1 MKNLKIPKIIL
12 QLGVSILTIFYIYNS
27 WPKGNI
33 FFEYY
38 YYIFIWTGVG
48 TASLYLIN
56 FISFLAIIPVIP
68 LISLGEYLTENF
80 RPWLFMNK
88 YPEIA
93 TFWLSLFTIPI
104 LCLMIELL
112 FNIPN
117 KKHNTN
123 FSPILYSTFLTAN
136 IYYLFSQEIQAT
148 ITAWLFMVP
157 FTFII
162 ISANN
167 IVKNTIIT
175 KQLVYKSKSNS
186 YKKEYIKGGL
196 YGTWKLFFGFYIL
209 VILPFYIYD
218 HKDHLLTVFI
228 DMIKLTSY

>member
-12 QLGVSILTIFYIYNS
+12 QLGVSILTIFYIYDS

-38 YYIFIWTGVG
+38 YYIFIWAGVG

-56 FISFLAIIPVIP
+56 FISFLAIIPIIP

-80 RPWLFMNK
+80 KPWLFMNN

-93 TFWLSLFTIPI
+93 TFWLSLITIPI
-104 LCLMIELL
+104 LYSLIEIL
-112 FNIPN
+112 FNIPSKKN
-117 KKHNTN
+117 KANY
-123 FSPILYSTFLTAN
+123 FSMLYSSFLTAV
-136 IYYLFSQEIQAT
+136 IYYLFSQETQST

-157 FTFII
+157 FTYII
-162 ISANN
+162 IFVNN
-167 IVKNTIIT
+167 LVKNSIIT

-196 YGTWKLFFGFYIL
+196 YGAWKLFFSFYIL
-209 VILPFYIYD
+209 VILPFYIYN
-218 HKDHLLTVFI
+218 HKDHLIKLLI
-228 DMIKLTSY
+228 DIIKLTSY